1 MAGNTNFFATSDE
14 TESRFYRFL
23 DLIAK
28 GGVYKSADKDFH
40 PFKGTS
46 YQEKTKQAHFFMDV
60 LSPQS
65 LYEFSYGR
73 AKLLTLPGL
82 SYSSYN
88 LNPLA
93 FAHAVRKM
101 LPTDLRR
108 SLLLYHLMAT
118 KDVENDDFA
127 INTYQNGLQ
136 YPMSYYASH
145 SDITPKDEALLTTKN
160 LRRYLTSIHQDIL
173 LTQDA
178 SNESMIN
185 STQLF
190 DSAFHMLQAM
200 GVIAPHSTIE
210 DAHDIIPNPLS
221 ESNLTEEERKELV
234 YALDFQKYLS
244 PISSYAHYLQFKLSL
259 RSLDDN
265 APEDILGDINA
276 RQMPQV
282 PSPILVRQVPPF
294 KTLLDDKRLSSLA
307 GMNTWT
313 TVTTIDRS
321 NSKSTSKLHTTKTI
335 VHIDSLEEQRN
346 DSREYIYSTSK
357 HGRPMSPISLDA
369 VHHIDLYPA
378 TPHSRK
384 QTKPPTTYTV
394 YFTCHS
400 SPLGNW
406 TELQQ
411 ALHQFRSKR
420 LSIDCLHESSTEACP
435 FLVKV
440 TYLEPSA
447 VLPLLYQWGPYLHF
461 VSSTGDPL
469 TKEAAQT
476 EPVKALQDMVLT
488 RVRSIVAH
496 YES

>member
-1 MAGNTNFFATSDE
+1 MGGNTNFFATSDE

-46 YQEKTKQAHFFMDV
+46 YQEKIKQAHFFMDA

-82 SYSSYN
+82 SYSPYN

-108 SLLLYHLMAT
+108 SLLLYHLIAT
-118 KDVENDDFA
+118 KDVGEDDA
-127 INTYQNGLQ
+127 AMNTYQNGLQ
-136 YPMSYYASH
+136 YPLSYYASH
-145 SDITPKDEALLTTKN
+145 LDTTNKDEAVLTTKK

-178 SNESMIN
+178 SNESIIN

-190 DSAFHMLQAM
+190 DSAFGTLQAM
-200 GVIAPHSTIE
+200 GVIAHHPTTK
-210 DAHDIIPNPLS
+210 DTYDITPNPIS
-221 ESNLTEEERKELV
+221 ESNLTEKERKELV

-244 PISSYAHYLQFKLSL
+244 PISSYAHYVQFKLSL
-259 RSLDDN
+259 RSLGED
-265 APEDILGDINA
+265 APEDILCDINSG
-276 RQMPQV
+276 QMPQV

-294 KTLLDDKRLSSLA
+294 KTLLDDKRLSTLA

-321 NSKSTSKLHTTKTI
+321 NPKSTSKLHTTKTI
-335 VHIDSLEEQRN
+335 VHIDSLEEYRN

-369 VHHIDLYPA
+369 VHHIDLYPS

-384 QTKPPTTYTV
+384 QTKAPTTYMV
-394 YFTCHS
+394 YFAFHS
-400 SPLGNW
+400 SPYNEM
-406 TELQQ
+406 ELQQ
-411 ALHQFRSKR
+411 ALHQFRTKR
-420 LSIDCLHESSTEACP
+420 LSIDCMHEVSTEGSP

-461 VSSTGDPL
+461 ATSTGDPL
-469 TKEAAQT
+469 TEDDLQRDPIKT
-476 EPVKALQDMVLT
+476 LQDLVLT
-488 RVRSIVAH
+488 RVRSIVSH

>member
-46 YQEKTKQAHFFMDV
+46 YQEKTKQAHFFMDA

-82 SYSSYN
+82 SYSPYN

-108 SLLLYHLMAT
+108 SLLLYHLIAT
-118 KDVENDDFA
+118 KDVGNDESA
-127 INTYQNGLQ
+127 INIYQNGLQ
-136 YPMSYYASH
+136 YPISYYASH
-145 SDITPKDEALLTTKN
+145 PDITPKDEFLLTTKN

-200 GVIAPHSTIE
+200 GVIAPHPTTK
-210 DAHDIIPNPLS
+210 DAYDITPNPIS
-221 ESNLTEEERKELV
+221 ESNLTEEERKELI

-244 PISSYAHYLQFKLSL
+244 PISSYSHYVQFKLSL
-259 RSLDDN
+259 RSLNED
-265 APEDILGDINA
+265 APEDILCDINSG
-276 RQMPQV
+276 QMPQV

-294 KTLLDDKRLSSLA
+294 KTLLDDKRLSSLT

-313 TVTTIDRS
+313 TVSTIDRS
-321 NSKSTSKLHTTKTI
+321 NPKSTSKLHTTKTI
-335 VHIDSLEEQRN
+335 VHIDSLEEHRN

-369 VHHIDLYPA
+369 VDHIDLYLA

-384 QTKPPTTYTV
+384 QSKAPTTYTV
-394 YFTCHS
+394 YFAFHS
-400 SPLGNW
+400 YPYNGID
-406 TELQQ
+406 LQQ
-411 ALHQFRSKR
+411 ALHQFRTKR
-420 LSIDCLHESSTEACP
+420 LSIDCLHETSIEDCP

-461 VSSTGDPL
+461 VTSTGEPL
-469 TKEAAQT
+469 TEEDLQR
-476 EPVKALQDMVLT
+476 EPIEALQDMVLT

>member
-23 DLIAK
+23 NLIAK

-46 YQEKTKQAHFFMDV
+46 YQEKTKQAHFFMDA

-82 SYSSYN
+82 SYSPYN

-93 FAHAVRKM
+93 FAHVVRKM

-108 SLLLYHLMAT
+108 SLLLYHLIAT
-118 KDVENDDFA
+118 KDVGEDDTA

-136 YPMSYYASH
+136 YPLSYYASH
-145 SDITPKDEALLTTKN
+145 LDTANKDEAVLTTKK
-160 LRRYLTSIHQDIL
+160 LRRYLTAIHQDIL

-178 SNESMIN
+178 SNESIIN

-190 DSAFHMLQAM
+190 DSAFGMLQAM
-200 GVIAPHSTIE
+200 GVIAPHPTTK
-210 DAHDIIPNPLS
+210 DAYDITPNPIS

-244 PISSYAHYLQFKLSL
+244 PISSYAHYVQFKLSL
-259 RSLDDN
+259 RSLDND
-265 APEDILGDINA
+265 APEDILSDINTM
-276 RQMPQV
+276 QVPQA

-294 KTLLDDKRLSSLA
+294 KTLLDDKRLSFLA

-321 NSKSTSKLHTTKTI
+321 NPKSTSKLHTTKTI
-335 VHIDSLEEQRN
+335 VHIDNLEEHRN

-369 VHHIDLYPA
+369 VHHIDLYPS

-394 YFTCHS
+394 YFAFHS
-400 SPLGNW
+400 YPYNG

-411 ALHQFRSKR
+411 ALHQFRTKR
-420 LSIDCLHESSTEACP
+420 LSIDCMHEVSTEDYP

-461 VSSTGDPL
+461 ATSTGEPL
-469 TKEAAQT
+469 TEDDLQRDPIKT
-476 EPVKALQDMVLT
+476 LQDLVLT

>member
-23 DLIAK
+23 NLIAK

-46 YQEKTKQAHFFMDV
+46 YQEKTKQAHFFMDA

-82 SYSSYN
+82 SYSPYN

-108 SLLLYHLMAT
+108 SLLLYHLIAT
-118 KDVENDDFA
+118 KDVGEDDTA
-127 INTYQNGLQ
+127 MNTYQNGLQ
-136 YPMSYYASH
+136 YPLSYYANH
-145 SDITPKDEALLTTKN
+145 LDTPNKEEALLTTKK

-178 SNESMIN
+178 SNESIIN

-190 DSAFHMLQAM
+190 DSAFGTLQAM
-200 GVIAPHSTIE
+200 GVIAPHPTTK
-210 DAHDIIPNPLS
+210 DAYDITPNPIS

-244 PISSYAHYLQFKLSL
+244 PISSYAHYVQFKLSL
-259 RSLDDN
+259 RSLDDD
-265 APEDILGDINA
+265 APEDILSDINSG
-276 RQMPQV
+276 QMPQV
-282 PSPILVRQVPPF
+282 SSPILVRQVPPF

-321 NSKSTSKLHTTKTI
+321 NPKSTSKLHTTKTI
-335 VHIDSLEEQRN
+335 VHIDNLEEHRN

-357 HGRPMSPISLDA
+357 HGRPISPISLDA
-369 VHHIDLYPA
+369 VHHIDLYPS
-378 TPHSRK
+378 TPHSRR

-394 YFTCHS
+394 YFAFHS
-400 SPLGNW
+400 YPYNG

-411 ALHQFRSKR
+411 ALHQFRTKR
-420 LSIDCLHESSTEACP
+420 LSIDCMHEVSTEDCL

-461 VSSTGDPL
+461 ATSTGEPL
-469 TKEAAQT
+469 TEDDLQRDPIKT
-476 EPVKALQDMVLT
+476 LQDLVLT